1 MKKIIVRSQLKSA
14 SCGCQLRSELATT
27 TRVDMNVVMFMEILH
42 GSGIS
47 LEGKLCKWFY
57 LLSCVCC
64 IVLNIPLTQHDPLK
78 S

>member
-14 SCGCQLRSELATT
+14 SCGCQLRFELATT
-27 TRVDMNVVMFMEILH
+27 TRVDMNVVEILH

-57 LLSCVCC
+57 LLSCVFC